1 MYISPKKISTSF
13 DCEVFGLLIWK
24 FFWGIELDE
33 FTDGPQSMLVRL
45 KVSLQWCNSNTL
57 GFPGGSVVKNPSANA
72 GDTGDG
78 SSIPELGRSP
88 GEGSGNP
95 LQCSCLENPMTEE
108 TGRSQRVGRDLAIEQ
123 EHMQKR
129 KSASDFEFWSFV
141 RLLTCSMMLR

>member
-1 MYISPKKISTSF
+1 MQ
-13 DCEVFGLLIWK
+13 E
-24 FFWGIELDE
+24 
-33 FTDGPQSMLVRL
+33 
-45 KVSLQWCNSNTL
+45 
-57 GFPGGSVVKNPSANA
+57 
-72 GDTGDG
+72 TGDE

-108 TGRSQRVGRDLAIEQ
+108 PGGSQRVRHDLTTER

-141 RLLTCSMMLR
+141 RLLICNMMLI

>member
-1 MYISPKKISTSF
+1 M
-13 DCEVFGLLIWK
+13 
-24 FFWGIELDE
+24 DE

-45 KVSLQWCNSNTL
+45 KVSLQWYNSNTL

-72 GDTGDG
+72 GDTGDK
-78 SSIPELGRSP
+78 SSIPESGRSP

-108 TGRSQRVGRDLAIEQ
+108 PGGSPRVGRDLAIEQ

-129 KSASDFEFWSFV
+129 KSASDFEF
-141 RLLTCSMMLR
+141 

>member
-13 DCEVFGLLIWK
+13 DCEVFGFLIWK

-72 GDTGDG
+72 GDTADG